1 MIRIAIQEVA
11 LFLLPFAVF
20 GLGLALQRRRVLHLE
35 TWSKAGFGLTIAGLA
50 LAIGSFVIA
59 GVFGERH
66 TGTYVAPHMEDG
78 RPVPGHF
85 E

>member
-1 MIRIAIQEVA
+1 MIRIAVQEIG
-11 LFLLPFAVF
+11 LFLLPFGLFA
-20 GLGLALQRRRVLHLE
+20 LGLLLQRRRILHLE
-35 TWSKAGFGLTIAGLA
+35 TWSAAATWLSIAGLC

-59 GVFGERH
+59 GVFGEQH
-66 TGTYVAPHMEDG
+66 TGPYVPPHMENG